1 MLTKIIHK
9 ICYFFGYMKPKIVKK
24 NKHNINIDDI
34 STNAIK
40 VCETLQKAGFM
51 SYIVGGAIRDLIIGL
66 KPKDFDITTNA
77 SPEEVKSLFRRAYII
92 GKRFRIVHVIMGKEL
107 IEISTFRS
115 NPLEKDEF
123 GRILKDNSFGSH
135 QEDASR
141 RDFTINSLYYNPM
154 KQEIID
160 YYSGLKDL
168 EHKKIRIIGNAVE
181 KYREDPVR
189 MLRAV
194 RLSTKINGT
203 LEKNTNFEIDIL
215 KDLITNI
222 PQARLFDEIIKI
234 LTCGN
239 SFSCLEQLHVKN
251 ILHNLIPS
259 LNKTFTN
266 KKDIN
271 FIKIA
276 LDNTDYRLSTN
287 KSISPG
293 FLLAI
298 ILWEPTKSLW
308 IELLSKQNNS
318 FLSMDQ
324 ASDKVL
330 FDQSRTLKIH
340 KRITIDAKEIWLMQA
355 RLEAKNIKN
364 YYRIIENTKFRA
376 ALDFMQLRAQAK
388 EIDNVLSNWWLDFYK
403 ANDDLRKQMII
414 ERQNKKSKKKKTKD
428 N

>member
-1 MLTKIIHK
+1 MLTKTIHK
-9 ICYFFGYMKPKIVKK
+9 ICYFFGYMKPKIVKQ
-24 NKHNINIDDI
+24 NKHNINIDNI

-40 VCETLQKAGFM
+40 VCETLQKAGFV
-51 SYIVGGAIRDLIIGL
+51 SYIVGGAIRDLIVGL
-66 KPKDFDITTNA
+66 KPKDFDIATNA
-77 SPEEVKSLFRRAYII
+77 SPEEVRSLFRRAYII

-115 NPLEKDEF
+115 PPLEKDEF

-168 EHKKIRIIGNAVE
+168 KYKRIRIIGNAGE
-181 KYREDPVR
+181 RYREDPVR
-189 MLRAV
+189 MLRAI

-203 LEKNTNFEIDIL
+203 LEKNTNIEIDAL
-215 KDLITNI
+215 KDLIVNI

-239 SFSCLEQLHVKN
+239 SFSCLEQLHAKN

-271 FIKIA
+271 FLKIA
-276 LDNTDYRLSTN
+276 LNNTDYRLSTN

-308 IELLSKQNNS
+308 KELLSKQNNS

-324 ASDKVL
+324 ASEKIL
-330 FDQSRTLKIH
+330 LEQSKTLKIH
-340 KRITIDAKEIWLMQA
+340 KRITIDAKDIWLMQA
-355 RLEAKNIKN
+355 KLEAKNIKN
-364 YYRIIENTKFRA
+364 YYKIIEHAKFRA
-376 ALDFMQLRAQAK
+376 AFDFMQLRAESK
-388 EIDNVLSNWWLDFYK
+388 EIDNGLSNWWVDFYK
-403 ANDDLRKQMII
+403 ADDDLKNR
-414 ERQNKKSKKKKTKD
+414 
-428 N
+428 